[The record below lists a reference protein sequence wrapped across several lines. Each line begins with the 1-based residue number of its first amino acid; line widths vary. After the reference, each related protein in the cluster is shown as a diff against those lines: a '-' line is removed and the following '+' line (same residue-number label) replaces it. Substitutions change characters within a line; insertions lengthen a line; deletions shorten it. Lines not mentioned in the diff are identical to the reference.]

1 MEIAQVVKLLNVVLP
16 LALDRGGSDGQQLV
30 GGLAHGRY
38 DNHGPLVH
46 ARFHDR
52 GDAADRGG
60 GFDGGSAE
68 FHDDHQ
74 SSRPS
79 EYISSAL
86 RTAAPAAPR
95 TVLWP
100 RATNFQ

>member
-1 MEIAQVVKLLNVVLP
+1 MEGPQIVKLREIILT
-16 LALDRGGSDGQQLV
+16 LAADGRRRDGQQLV
-30 GGLAHGRY
+30 SGLAHGRHHHY
-38 DNHGPLVH
+38 WLLFRAG
-46 ARFHDR
+46 FHDR
-52 GDAADRGG
+52 GDASDGAG
-60 GFDGGSAE
+60 GFDGRAAE

-74 SSRPS
+74 SSNPS

-100 RATNFQ
+100 RATNL